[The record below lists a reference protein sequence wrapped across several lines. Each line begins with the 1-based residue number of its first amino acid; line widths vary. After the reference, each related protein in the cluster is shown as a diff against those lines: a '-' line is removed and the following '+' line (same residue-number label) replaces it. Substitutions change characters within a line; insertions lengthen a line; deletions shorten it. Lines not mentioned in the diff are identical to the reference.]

1 MVIEIPQS
9 IPFTFRRSTTTPHF
23 IYTFL
28 LTTKKKTEIN
38 LLTTNK
44 QTKWQKAISPKCNQ
58 KRLHIKKNHKIRMR
72 KRIKKRNPNTRLKHS
87 NEAKPQMASFPD
99 NVVVVRNT

>member
-44 QTKWQKAISPKCNQ
+44 QTKWQKAINPKSNQ
-58 KRLHIKKNHKIRMR
+58 KRLHIKKITKLECE
-72 KRIKKRNPNTRLKHS
+72 KESKKEIQIL
-87 NEAKPQMASFPD
+87 D
-99 NVVVVRNT
+99 